1 MKLLRSCCFFFF
13 FLSFSFEWTEFLFI
27 LGIYIYIYIFE
38 STSVWT
44 ILIYSKRPWQHPLT
58 WTIIF
63 TTASPI
69 KIRKPQRKA
78 KANLL
83 YLELLWVP
91 LYNGLNMNSI
101 LQANFLTNSTKVLCN
116 FVIKWNVIATTA
128 LYFWFSKFH
137 VNNNCLTIQFPP

>member
-1 MKLLRSCCFFFF
+1 MKLLRSCCFFFLSF
-13 FLSFSFEWTEFLFI
+13 FLFWMNWVLVYSWH
-27 LGIYIYIYIFE
+27 IYIYIYIFE

-44 ILIYSKRPWQHPLT
+44 ILIYSKRPWLPLT

-63 TTASPI
+63 ITASAI

-101 LQANFLTNSTKVLCN
+101 LQANFPTNSTKVLCN